1 MYYYHNERVSI
12 LTWLSDKDLRI
23 NSTTKAS
30 FQKKKE
36 RKKDSFP
43 PKKSRDFSKANNQ
56 DVNTTK

>member
-30 FQKKKE
+30 FQKKK
-36 RKKDSFP
+36 KK
-43 PKKSRDFSKANNQ
+43 KKEKKIPSLQRNLGISVKQ
-56 DVNTTK
+56 ITKM